1 MDKPNIGSYTARK
14 ENVAINLSAPWP
26 NVPRPLSDI
35 RELTE
40 PNLLDS
46 GCARRTGDAS
56 KSVRLPTRPLAAGR
70 DLSFQLAQPSMR
82 HSTLTCAGRTS
93 PGSRVTAN
101 TIPLKNIPPRSSSR
115 SAPRR
120 STSIKR
126 KPAVLLPP
134 PQFAY
139 RCVSN
144 RGQARSPVKDVATH
158 TVPEELHWARRIP
171 SKTIIKVGGSPS
183 DNLLDHPNHVHP
195 RLRVDIQ
202 VAAPLFV
209 GGSSVEGLVRIV
221 VDQAERIRHRKT
233 LTLERLCVDLLG
245 IEEVSGAKRNV
256 FLALSNELVDS
267 SHSPPSLMVESHL
280 TLGAVNK
287 PWILVPSVSSLPFL
301 ITLPLEVGPPPFQS
315 KHARIR
321 YVICATLTI
330 KDADRQLCVRT
341 SQDTAVLS
349 VYDREHLMSRRYF
362 QAFTNTLA
370 SGEGTGVAAKPTD
383 GV

>member
-1 MDKPNIGSYTARK
+1 MDKPNIESFTARK
-14 ENVAINLSAPWP
+14 ENVAINLPAPWP

-40 PNLLDS
+40 PNLLES
-46 GCARRTGDAS
+46 ASSRRTGDAV
-56 KSVRLPTRPLAAGR
+56 KSIKLPLRPPRR
-70 DLSFQLAQPSMR
+70 DLSSQSALPTMRQSTINCPGIISPS
-82 HSTLTCAGRTS
+82 
-93 PGSRVTAN
+93 SRVTAH
-101 TIPLKNIPPRSSSR
+101 TIPLDNIPPRSSSR
-115 SAPRR
+115 SVPRR
-120 STSIKR
+120 STSVNR

-158 TVPEELHWARRIP
+158 TVPEELHWARRLP
-171 SKTIIKVGGSPS
+171 SKTIVKVGGSPS
-183 DNLLDHPNHVHP
+183 DNLLDHPVHVHP

-209 GGSSVEGLVRIV
+209 GGSSVEGSIRIV
-221 VDQAERIRHRKT
+221 VDQAERVRHRKT

-267 SHSPPSLMVESHL
+267 SHSPPSLMVESQS
-280 TLGAVNK
+280 TSNPVDK
-287 PWILVPSVSSLPFL
+287 PWILMPSVSSLPFL

-330 KDADRQLCVRT
+330 KDAGRHLCVRT
-341 SQDTAVLS
+341 SQDTSVLS
-349 VYDREHLMSRRYF
+349 VYDRGYMISRRHF
-362 QAFTNTLA
+362 QATTNSPRSRESTN
-370 SGEGTGVAAKPTD
+370 VAAKSAD